1 MAHKI
6 QPHIETILRA
16 AKCVDG
22 DLFLQGHLERKDYAA
37 VNKVLELSGFK
48 WNKKQKCH
56 VAIKGSASE
65 TLAAALDD
73 GEIVDPKK
81 EWDFFETP
89 EDVADRMA
97 KFLGIKSTDHVLEPS
112 AGAGRLVDAAFRH
125 GASFQNTLAIEAWAE
140 NREILK
146 SKCHVATETDFLK
159 VDPASS
165 RSVDKIIMNPP
176 FSGGQDI
183 AHCLHAYAMLK
194 PGGRMACITGPSWQY
209 RTDKKHAAFKAWFES
224 LDDAGCEELPAGTF
238 KDSGTNVRS
247 LLLTIVKESSHA

>member
-6 QPHIETILRA
+6 QPRIQEILRA
-16 AKCVDG
+16 AKCSDG
-22 DLFLQGHLERKDYAA
+22 NLQLQGHLDRKDYAA

-48 WNKKQKCH
+48 WHRKQKCH
-56 VAIKGSASE
+56 VAIKGSAAE
-65 TLAAALDD
+65 TLATALDD
-73 GEIVDPKK
+73 GKIVDPKK

-97 KFLGIKSTDHVLEPS
+97 KFLEIKITDRILEPS
-112 AGAGRLVDAAFRH
+112 AGAGRLIEAAFRH
-125 GASFQNTLAIEAWAE
+125 GASFQNTLAIEAWSE

-146 SKCHVATETDFLK
+146 SKCLVATETDFLK
-159 VDPASS
+159 TDTASIGA
-165 RSVDKIIMNPP
+165 VEKIIMNPP

-183 AHCLHAYAMLK
+183 AHCLHAYSMLR
-194 PGGRMACITGPSWQY
+194 PGGRMACITGPGWQY

-224 LDDAGCEELPAGTF
+224 LNNAVVEELPAGTF

-247 LLLTIVKESSHA
+247 LLLKIIKE